1 MSTIG
6 KASVDVSQ
14 EDVDNVM
21 LTLAGGATLRGS
33 IRLDGEVQQQ
43 EQAQGKKITFGSVRV
58 QLSPMDG
65 IAFNTPGAAAKEDGS
80 FAIENVGPER
90 YRIVVF
96 SLPPGVWLKSIRAG
110 DQEVLESGI
119 DVSAGTPGPVEITLG
134 IGVGQIS
141 GGVQDAKQQPASGSM
156 VTLLPDP
163 MKEERNDLY
172 RVTSTDQN
180 GQFTVQGIAPGE
192 YKLFAWED
200 VDPGSY
206 MDAEFLK
213 THESRAR
220 KVTIK
225 ANGQEQVTLNQIP
238 AEATGTR

>member
-6 KASVDVSQ
+6 KAQVDLGQ

-21 LTLAGGATLRGS
+21 LTLMGGVTLKGS
-33 IRLDGEVQQQ
+33 IRVDGDVQQQ
-43 EQAQGKKITFGSVRV
+43 EQTQGKKITFGSVRV
-58 QLSPMDG
+58 QLSPMEG
-65 IAFNTPGAAAKEDGS
+65 IALNTPGATAKDDGS

-90 YRIVVF
+90 YRIVAF
-96 SLPPGVWLKSIRAG
+96 NLPPGVWLKSIRAG
-110 DQEVLESGI
+110 DQEVIESGT
-119 DVSAGTPGPVEITLG
+119 DASAETPGPVEITLG

-141 GGVQDAKQQPASGSM
+141 GVVQDAKQQPASGSM

-163 MKEERNDLY
+163 MKDERNDLY
-172 RVTSTDQN
+172 RITSTDQN
-180 GQFTVQGIAPGE
+180 GQFTLSGIAPGE

-206 MDAEFLK
+206 MDTAFLK
-213 THESRAR
+213 PHESRAR

-225 ANGQEQVTLNQIP
+225 ANSQEQVTLAQIP
-238 AEATGTR
+238 AEAKGTR